1 MGIKNVAQEQ
11 QGEWDD
17 QLHHSKEVAQEGDP
31 LAVKNLLALGEPITV
46 RLTGGVSTVVS
57 PIDTLFIPKDFTD
70 DQALALVRTSLGME
84 SLDYTVLGKLL
95 KQAKAFYKNF
105 LRMGIPSEIDQMLVE
120 NQTGLLKFIGKARWK
135 REQQEFRFVS
145 PYGPT
150 VCALLKIASAY
161 SQLERQSYSEYRIID
176 TAMSSRISNQIDFV
190 EGVDEAGHHYR
201 EYNIRDRKY
210 DSPRTINAERLSP
223 GDLENMFLTKML
235 SEPSYDAQSK
245 LMEGPVEYQYVES
258 PEDIYSLILLHCDTI
273 NRKNPLPQIIF
284 SIGSNILS
292 GTLKSKLTKALDA
305 KSIQY
310 RFTDLKGEKVERC
323 TLQFEMGI
331 VENDGAPHKE
341 TKRKITFDFQ
351 LKNSKNLSSNRYVN
365 QAQNMLEAVCRL
377 HGAIGPT
384 YLRKIMERVS
394 SLTGAKRSKVEQAA
408 MEGYVPL
415 GFVKK
420 RDLQKALERDNWY
433 PRYLTRDYAVRLA
446 GQGLLAE
453 QADRMATETRQKL
466 LARIQRQG

>member
-1 MGIKNVAQEQ
+1 MGVTEITPEQ
-11 QGEWDD
+11 QNEWDD
-17 QLHHSKEVAQEGDP
+17 QLHHSKEVAQESNP
-31 LAVKNLLALGEPITV
+31 LAVNNLLALGEPVTV
-46 RLTGGVSTVVS
+46 RLTGGASTVVS

-84 SLDYTVLGKLL
+84 SLDYAVLGKLL
-95 KQAKAFYKNF
+95 KKAKAFYKNF
-105 LRMGIPSEIDQMLVE
+105 LRMGIPSEIDKMLVE
-120 NQTGLLKFIGKARWK
+120 NQTGLLKFIGKARLK
-135 REQQEFRFVS
+135 KEQQEFRFVS

-161 SQLERQSYSEYRIID
+161 SQLDRKSYSEYRLID
-176 TAMSSRISNQIDFV
+176 TAMSSRINNQIDFV

-201 EYNIRDRKY
+201 EYEIRDRRY
-210 DSPRTINAERLSP
+210 DRPRTINAKRLSP

-273 NRKNPLPQIIF
+273 NRKNPLPQITF
-284 SIGSNILS
+284 YIGSNILS
-292 GTLKSKLTKALDA
+292 GALKTKLTKALDT

-323 TLQFEMGI
+323 TIQFEMGI
-331 VENDGAPHKE
+331 VEDDGAPHKE

-384 YLRKIMERVS
+384 YLRRLMERVS
-394 SLTGAKRSKVEQAA
+394 TLTEEKVTKVQSAA
-408 MEGYVPL
+408 MKGYVPL
-415 GFVKK
+415 GFSSSREIKQAMT
-420 RDLQKALERDNWY
+420 RNEWH
-433 PRYLTRDYAVRLA
+433 PRYLTEAYAVRLA
-446 GQGLLAE
+446 GQGLLAK
-453 QADRMATETRQKL
+453 QADRMATETRKLILNQIQK
-466 LARIQRQG
+466 RQ